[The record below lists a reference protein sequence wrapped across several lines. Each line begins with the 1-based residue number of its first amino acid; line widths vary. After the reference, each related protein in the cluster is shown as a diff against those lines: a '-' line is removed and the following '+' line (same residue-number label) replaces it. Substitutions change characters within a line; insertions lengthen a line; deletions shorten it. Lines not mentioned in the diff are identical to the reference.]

1 MFSLIDVAGFV
12 CEHKIKSRSFSIQ
25 IIIEILFTKEDEAFS
40 VEDEEDAEDP
50 AHQIP

>member
-1 MFSLIDVAGFV
+1 MLLDLIVN
-12 CEHKIKSRSFSIQ
+12 IKSRAGQTFSIQ

>member
-1 MFSLIDVAGFV
+1 MFSLIDVDGFD
-12 CEHKIKSRSFSIQ
+12 CEHKIKTFSIQ
-25 IIIEILFTKEDEAFS
+25 IMIEILFTKEDEAFS